1 MGFGRLHVKI
11 MTHIFNFINSTIV
24 KNKEI
29 TLRKLLKYFRIF
41 ILLNDRELFNID
53 FVFMNYQKMNLKLK
67 FLTISLSK
75 LFQILITPILRN

>member
-1 MGFGRLHVKI
+1 MGFGHLHVKI